1 MSSTQHFIAA
11 KICGKKMVA
20 AASKEH
26 TAEFAEIDALEQTL
40 VSYKRKSYR

>member
-20 AASKEH
+20 AASR
-26 TAEFAEIDALEQTL
+26 TLGTEFAEIDALEQTL
-40 VSYKRKSYR
+40 VSYSVL